1 MKTVPDLRANL
12 WNSVV
17 EEGGPVKEM
26 EEERKTMVY
35 NERLPFSHIPMKDK
49 LVRHNIY
56 NKNLVITNILKLKGK
71 IHDINQ

>member
-12 WNSVV
+12 WNSDV

-26 EEERKTMVY
+26 KEGRETMLY
-35 NERLPFSHIPMKDK
+35 DETLPFSHIPMEDK

-56 NKNLVITNILKLKGK
+56 NKNLVSQTY
-71 IHDINQ
+71 